1 METPDDTRMMVFRR
15 GMHMGLNGV
24 IESGGQVWPISI
36 LGEILLWKN
45 AQKNEEKNSTS
56 DVMNR
61 IIPVFSPFITSFE

>member
-1 METPDDTRMMVFRR
+1 
-15 GMHMGLNGV
+15 MHIGLNGV
-24 IESGGQVWPISI
+24 IERGGHVCPISI
-36 LGEILLWKN
+36 LGDTLLWKN